1 MAAVMTVPWILK
13 SVKSFD
19 KNYDNPKAFL
29 SAVNTI
35 IITHIV
41 VALSLGIGFFK
52 G

>member
-1 MAAVMTVPWILK
+1 MTLPWILK

-35 IITHIV
+35 VITHIV
-41 VALSLGIGFFK
+41 IALSLGIGFLK